1 MHNATQV
8 PRGKVSTADDDAVK
22 RCGNLGQPIVSR
34 QPRPLGRVEAVKIS
48 MTLIKRRI
56 QNARSIVG
64 GVLWTTHLE
73 KTFPGRDPGLTEV
86 ELVVD
91 DRLARRQ
98 AAVVVRRQKL
108 AASRG

>member
-1 MHNATQV
+1 MTFKPKSIASILSCITQHKCHG
-8 PRGKVSTADDDAVK
+8 GKVSTADDDAVK
-22 RCGNLGQPIVSR
+22 RRGNLGQPIVSR

-91 DRLARRQ
+91 D
-98 AAVVVRRQKL
+98 
-108 AASRG
+108 